1 MTFKEVY
8 VKKLLGILLV
18 ALAIFALASCVSE
31 PGPKEPTRFDE
42 PVAYPPKILEHK
54 GTAWGASPPQWLM
67 EALKGYKFVEKM
79 PDYAN
84 KFIVLVEQDGES
96 REGVELAASRM
107 DAIARISTYMG
118 VRVKDTFAGAQV
130 GDKDKIE
137 TYMERV
143 IKVASETK
151 FAGFMMEDSWWTYLQ
166 TYTPEG
172 KADKRIYR
180 VMQLWTID
188 KAALT
193 SQLDAI
199 LKGAAAEEAKTPEKE
214 RAIAA
219 VQSAFYEDF

>member
-1 MTFKEVY
+1 M
-8 VKKLLGILLV
+8 KKLLGILLV
-18 ALAIFALASCVSE
+18 VLAMFAIVSCVSE
-31 PGPKEPTRFDE
+31 PKAGGEPTAFDTT
-42 PVAYPPKILEHK
+42 VAYPPKILEHK

-67 EALKGYKFVEKM
+67 EALKGYKFVEKL
-79 PDYAN
+79 PDYSS
-84 KFIVLVEQDGES
+84 KYVVIVEEDGAS

-107 DAIARISTYMG
+107 DAIPRISTYMG
-118 VRVKDTFAGAQV
+118 LRVKDTFAGAQV

-143 IKVASETK
+143 VKVASETR

-172 KADKRIYR
+172 KPDKRIYR

-188 KAALT
+188 KAALAK
-193 SQLDAI
+193 QLDAI
-199 LKGAAAEEAKTPEKE
+199 LSGTAATEPKTPEKE

-219 VQSAFYEDF
+219 VQSSFYEDF